1 MNPTSLSTGREIEF
15 SPETI
20 FIDKSVA
27 DHPLTLKTLLQFPDT
42 PVERNITVDE
52 AIQIIQKTSSDVFGA
67 GKRNLVLTRFKGSFL
82 KKCPGISP
90 GMVCCNY
97 YVVNLLKNCMYDCS
111 YCFLQDFLQN
121 NPLLVAYVNIEDL
134 LDELEQT
141 FAAHPDRTFRI
152 GTGELTDSLALD
164 QVIPFSQQLIPFFN
178 QKKNAV
184 LELKTK
190 SNCVINLLNQNS
202 ADNVIVSW
210 SLNPQIIIDQ
220 EEKGTPNLEQRL
232 EAARLCANKGY
243 KIGIHLDPII
253 IFPDWERAY
262 HGMIEKIF
270 EVLSPSQIEWVSL
283 GSFRYR
289 MSLKKIINERHN
301 NTRLFTGEHISSKDG
316 KHRYLRPLRNEAYK
330 NLHSLLKNFSTDL
343 NVYLCMET
351 REIWEGVTGKMPRA
365 DETLDK
371 FFDL

>member
-1 MNPTSLSTGREIEF
+1 MNPASLVTNKKMAF

-27 DHPLTLKTLLQFPDT
+27 DHPLTLKTLLQFPNT
-42 PVERNITVDE
+42 PVEYNINIDE
-52 AIQIIQKTSSDVFGA
+52 PIQRIQKTSSDVFGA
-67 GKRNLVLTRFKGSFL
+67 GKRNLILTRFKGSFL

-97 YVVNLLKNCMYDCS
+97 YVVNFFKNCLYDCS
-111 YCFLQDFLQN
+111 YCFLQDFLKN
-121 NPLLVAYVNIEDL
+121 NPLLVAYVNVEDL
-134 LDELEQT
+134 LEELDRT
-141 FAAHPDRTFRI
+141 FAAHPDRTFRV
-152 GTGELTDSLALD
+152 GTGELADSLALD
-164 QVIPFSQQLIPFFN
+164 EVIPYSQQLIPFFN
-178 QKKNAV
+178 QRANAV

-190 SNCVINLLNQNS
+190 SNCVKNLLTQNS
-202 ADNVIVSW
+202 TNNVIVSW

-316 KHRYLRPLRNEAYK
+316 KHRYLRSLRNEIYK
-330 NLHSLLKNFSTDL
+330 NIRSLLKNFSTDL

-351 REIWEGVTGKMPRA
+351 REIWEGVAGKMPRA